1 MNPRNFGQS
10 NAVPEKNKLFQDVKE
25 ETNGMNDAEKDQ
37 LACNLEKMARF
48 IRQKL
53 LSSVGE
59 QVQSMPLGVDRMP
72 GAQVKTVARK
82 IPRGFVMV
90 NLGEAEQKEMRQ
102 LARELGAELRN
113 MIRMALKDTKRE
125 LQEGV
130 RIQRLTGLGWSKQ
143 YAFLER
149 NSRAN

>member
-1 MNPRNFGQS
+1 VNPRNFDRS
-10 NAVPEKNKLFQDVKE
+10 NALSEEGKLRRYAKE
-25 ETNGMNDAEKDQ
+25 CTSDLNDAEKAEV
-37 LACNLEKMARF
+37 ACNLDKVAYF

-82 IPRGFVMV
+82 IPRGFVVV

-125 LQEGV
+125 LREKV